1 MPSAC
6 EPWWEPL
13 FNVYP
18 IGIQMIR
25 RRTLLTAFGAGAL
38 TAPFAALAQQP
49 GTSPATAA
57 GKIWRVGFLAPRPI
71 GPLESDFFGA
81 FPRTMRELGYVEGKN
96 LIIEWRSAEG
106 SPERLP
112 ALAAEL
118 VRLKVDVI
126 VAVAQSVRAA
136 QQATTA
142 IPIVMGTPG
151 DPVANGYVKSLARP
165 GGNITGGSTMPGD
178 TVTKLL
184 GMLLDIQPAL
194 KRVAVLRNP
203 TGNALV
209 LDILDAAA
217 QRVGVKLLPL
227 EIREAGEIAAAFVR
241 MKREAAGGVLLLQDA
256 IFTPHLR
263 TIADLALKHKLPSV
277 ASIRQ
282 YTEAGGLMNFGPSF
296 ADNYRLAAVY
306 VDKIFKGAKPAD
318 LPVQQPVK
326 FEMFINGKTARAL
339 GLKIPQ
345 ALLISADK
353 VIE

>member
-1 MPSAC
+1 MNQYMKSQR
-6 EPWWEPL
+6 
-13 FNVYP
+13 NT
-18 IGIQMIR
+18 R
-25 RRTLLTAFGAGAL
+25 RKLLLAAGANAL
-38 TAPFAALAQQP
+38 TAPLAALAQQP
-49 GTSPATAA
+49 GAPA
-57 GKIWRVGFLAPRPI
+57 GKVWRVGFLAPRPI

-106 SPERLP
+106 NPERLP
-112 ALAAEL
+112 GLAAEL
-118 VRLKVDVI
+118 VQLKVDAI
-126 VAVAQSVRAA
+126 VAAAAQSVRAA
-136 QQATTA
+136 QQATTT

-151 DPVANGYVKSLARP
+151 DPVANGFVKSLARP

-184 GMLLDIQPAL
+184 GMLLDMQPGL
-194 KRVAVLRNP
+194 KRVAVLWNP
-203 TGNALV
+203 SSAGTALA
-209 LDILDAAA
+209 LDNLKNAA
-217 QRVGVKLLPL
+217 QQVGVKILPI
-227 EIREAGEIAAAFVR
+227 EVKEAGDIAAAFAR
-241 MKREAAGGVLLLQDA
+241 MKREAVGSVLLIQDQ

-277 ASIRQ
+277 AAIRQ

-326 FEMFINGKTARAL
+326 FEMFINGKTAKAL

-345 ALLISADK
+345 SLLISADK